1 MIFLLNERHITK
13 VMASFAAN
21 KTRQR
26 RVQNCKVGDCCWWCE
41 QAQMIDVSLSQWER
55 LRGVASSAWFRCQ
68 TNSWR
73 WLAWFSANGNAGGG
87 VVLSEW
93 RCYSM
98 NSWRCAV
105 VKRSSTIIRWCE
117 LNQLLHSADSAPVAD
132 WRHSSQRLSRLRS
145 CQNQVRSVD
154 F

>member
-1 MIFLLNERHITK
+1 MNDTTK
-13 VMASFAAN
+13 VIASFASN

-26 RVQNCKVGDCCWWCE
+26 RVQNCKVGDCCWQCE

-55 LRGVASSAWFRCQ
+55 LWGVASSAWCPCH

-73 WLAWFSANGNAGGG
+73 WLAWFSANGNAEGAWFSRSDAATVWTAGD
-87 VVLSEW
+87 
-93 RCYSM
+93 
-98 NSWRCAV
+98 AV

-145 CQNQVRSVD
+145 CQNQVRSVVL
-154 F
+154 